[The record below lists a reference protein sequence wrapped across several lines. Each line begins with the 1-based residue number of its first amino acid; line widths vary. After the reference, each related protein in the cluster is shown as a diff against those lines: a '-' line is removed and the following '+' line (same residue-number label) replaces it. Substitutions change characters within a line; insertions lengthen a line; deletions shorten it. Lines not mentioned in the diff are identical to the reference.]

1 MYFGLIRLH
10 EPSRGPP
17 TSPPLAP
24 LIVVSEEVMKGR
36 TFPPKV
42 RQNKTFSL

>member
-10 EPSRGPP
+10 EPSHGPP
-17 TSPPLAP
+17 TTPPLAP

-36 TFPPKV
+36 SFPPKV